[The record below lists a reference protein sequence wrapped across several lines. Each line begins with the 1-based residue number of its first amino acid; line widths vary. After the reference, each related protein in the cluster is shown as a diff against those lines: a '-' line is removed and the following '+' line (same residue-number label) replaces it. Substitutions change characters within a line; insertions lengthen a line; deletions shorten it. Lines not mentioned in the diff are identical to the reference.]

1 MTRISRSALLPYP
14 AAAMFDLVND
24 IASYP
29 QFLPGCLGATVHSA
43 GEQEVTASLELGK
56 AGLRYALTTR
66 NELERPQRMRMHL
79 LNGPFRSFSAEW
91 QFTPLAEQA
100 CKVSLDM
107 HFEFSAGLL
116 DAALGTLF
124 ESTARELVNA
134 ICARAEQLYGKA

>member
-24 IASYP
+24 IAAYP

-43 GEQEVTASLELGK
+43 DADEVTASLELGK
-56 AGLRYALTTR
+56 AGLRYTLTTR
-66 NELERPQRMRMHL
+66 NALQRPQRMRMQL
-79 LNGPFRSFSAEW
+79 VDGPFRSFSAEW
-91 QFTPLAEQA
+91 IFTPLGDSA
-100 CKVSLDM
+100 CKASLEM
-107 HFEFSAGLL
+107 QFEFRAGLL

-134 ICARAEQLYGKA
+134 VCARAEHLYGKA